1 MLCDVVLIFGVES
14 QKTRKH
20 KNENIILGYA
30 DRRKLLASK
39 RIMPQQNEKKNEIS
53 STFALP

>member
-39 RIMPQQNEKKNEIS
+39 RIMPQQNEKKMK
-53 STFALP
+53 